1 MSWNRFGFSIK
12 QKFADPRFLLCFTV
26 INYCIFLLY
35 YSFLL
40 IFLQPVG
47 IAVMLFAE
55 ADAAAAVDK
64 LFYLGEAAT
73 DLLLVAL
80 IASAAVTAYSAVKER
95 SVRSAF
101 YAFAMFPLIL
111 SKLSILVYFAANALS

>member
-1 MSWNRFGFSIK
+1 
-12 QKFADPRFLLCFTV
+12 
-26 INYCIFLLY
+26 
-35 YSFLL
+35 
-40 IFLQPVG
+40 
-47 IAVMLFAE
+47 MLFAE

-111 SKLSILVYFAANALS
+111 SKLSILVYFAANALQLKTSRKSGLLPDFREDRSKPGRGLEPLFDPADGEFRPAVADQINRRGID

>member
-1 MSWNRFGFSIK
+1 MSGNRFGFSIK
-12 QKFADPRFLLCFTV
+12 QKFADPCFLLCFTV

-40 IFLQPVG
+40 ICLQPVG
-47 IAVMLFAE
+47 IAVMLLAE

-101 YAFAMFPLIL
+101 YAFAMFSLIL
-111 SKLSILVYFAANALS
+111 SK